1 MKRAWI
7 KWAVAGVVLAL
18 LAGGVLKAL
27 NSRKAQKEALEQST
41 RAVSNELELA
51 PSDVLKAEPK
61 TLAQGLPVSGALK
74 AINTAVVKARVA
86 GELQGLTLRE
96 GDAVSAGQV
105 IARIDPTEYLAR
117 LKQAKE
123 QADAARTQIEIAQRQ
138 FDNNRGLVDQ
148 GFISK
153 TALEASSST
162 LIGAQATYKAAL
174 AAVDVAKKQLDDS
187 VMLAP
192 LSGQISQRLAQPGER
207 MAIDGRVVE
216 IVDLKQLELEATLSA
231 TESMQVRVGQGAQLQ
246 IEGTTQTVNAKVA
259 RISPSTLPGSRSV
272 LVYLSV
278 EGTPGLRQGLFAQ
291 GMLGTQ
297 LKQGLAVPLDAV
309 RTDKPQPYVQV
320 VEDNKIAHRNVSLG
334 ARGSTADSAQIWVLV
349 DGLKDQE
356 VVVRGELGSLR
367 EGTAV
372 TLSKAR

>member
-334 ARGSTADSAQIWVLV
+334 ARGSTADSAQVWVLV
-349 DGLKDQE
+349 DGIKDQE

>member
-349 DGLKDQE
+349 DGLKGQE